1 MSPLGAAGSEIV
13 ERIRRLEGGGLR
25 TFVEDD
31 PLVWERADG
40 ACVEDADGRRYIDL
54 YGGYAVAVT
63 GYGHPA
69 VVEAIHR
76 QAAELIHC
84 PSAHPSRVRAQFLEA
99 IATIAPPWLD
109 AILPAVTGAM
119 ANELALAVART
130 RRPGGEVITFGGS
143 YFGRGAGVVGLA
155 GKPRYREALGLP
167 AAGRSV
173 PFPDPLTSGADATDA
188 ALRDLDGIAVA
199 GTPISAVICEPI
211 LGNGGIVIPPD
222 DFLPR
227 LRTFCDR
234 TGALLIVDEIQS
246 GFGRTGRTWA
256 VDHVDVVPDL
266 LTIGKGIGGGM
277 GVAGVLGRADLLM
290 WPPDTYTSTFLTNAV
305 TLAAATASVGVL
317 HDERLVER
325 SAKLGGSALDVM
337 RSRLGELDGVV
348 DVRGRGLW
356 IGIEL
361 ADGDGAAGVLRQARR
376 EGVIVGR
383 GGMREQV
390 IKLSPPLVIEERD
403 LEAGL
408 HAVGRSVERVLGA
421 A

>member
-1 MSPLGAAGSEIV
+1 VSPHGAAGSEIV

-25 TFVEDD
+25 TFVEDE
-31 PLVWERADG
+31 PLVWERAEG
-40 ACVEDADGRRYIDL
+40 AYVEDADGRRYVDL
-54 YGGYAVAVT
+54 YGGYAVATT

-84 PSAHPSRVRAQFLEA
+84 PSAHPSRVRAEFLEA
-99 IATIAPPWLD
+99 IATIAPPRLD
-109 AILPAVTGAM
+109 GILPAVTGAM

-130 RRPGGEVITFGGS
+130 RRPDGDVITFGGS

-155 GKPRYREALGLP
+155 GKARYREALALP
-167 AAGRSV
+167 ATGRSV
-173 PFPDPLTSGADATDA
+173 PFPGPLASEGDATDA
-188 ALRDLDGIAVA
+188 TLRELDGIAGA
-199 GTPISAVICEPI
+199 GSPISAVICEPI
-211 LGNGGIVIPPD
+211 LGNGGVVIPPD

-246 GFGRTGRTWA
+246 GFGRTGRMWA
-256 VDHVDVVPDL
+256 VDHVGVVPDL

-277 GVAGVLGRADLLM
+277 GVAAVLGRADLLT

-305 TLAAATASVGVL
+305 TLAAATASIGVL

-325 SAKLGGSALDVM
+325 SAKLGGSALDDL
-337 RSRLGELDGVV
+337 RSRLGRLDGVV

-361 ADGDGAAGVLRQARR
+361 PDGETAARVARR
-376 EGVIVGR
+376 VKDEGVIVGR
-383 GGMREQV
+383 GGMRGQV
-390 IKLSPPLVIEERD
+390 IKLSPPLVIDESD
-403 LEAGL
+403 LEHG
-408 HAVGRSVERVLGA
+408 VDVVSGSIEQILGA

>member
-31 PLVWERADG
+31 PLVWERAEG
-40 ACVEDADGRRYIDL
+40 ACVEDAEGCRYIDL
-54 YGGYAVAVT
+54 YGGYAVAAT

-69 VVEAIHR
+69 VVEAIRR

-84 PSAHPSRVRAQFLEA
+84 PSAHPARVRAEFLEA
-99 IATIAPPWLD
+99 IATIAPPGLD

-130 RRPGGEVITFGGS
+130 RRPDGEVITFGGS

-155 GKPRYREALGLP
+155 GKARYRDALALP

-173 PFPDPLTSGADATDA
+173 PFPDALVGADATDA
-188 ALRDLDGIAVA
+188 TLRELDGIAGA
-199 GTPISAVICEPI
+199 GSPISAVICEPI
-211 LGNGGIVIPPD
+211 LGNGGVVIPPD
-222 DFLPR
+222 DFVPR

-246 GFGRTGRTWA
+246 GFGRTGRMWA
-256 VDHVDVVPDL
+256 VDHVGVVPDL

-277 GVAGVLGRADLLM
+277 GVSAVLGRAELLT

-305 TLAAATASVGVL
+305 TLAAATASISVL

-325 SAKLGGSALDVM
+325 SAKLGGPALDVLH
-337 RSRLGELDGVV
+337 SRLGRLDGVV

-356 IGIEL
+356 LGIEL
-361 ADGDGAAGVLRQARR
+361 ADGEAAARVARR
-376 EGVIVGR
+376 VRDEGVIVGR

-390 IKLSPPLVIEERD
+390 IKLSPPLVIDEGD
-403 LEAGL
+403 LEHGL
-408 HAVGRSVERVLGA
+408 DVVSGSIEHIVGA